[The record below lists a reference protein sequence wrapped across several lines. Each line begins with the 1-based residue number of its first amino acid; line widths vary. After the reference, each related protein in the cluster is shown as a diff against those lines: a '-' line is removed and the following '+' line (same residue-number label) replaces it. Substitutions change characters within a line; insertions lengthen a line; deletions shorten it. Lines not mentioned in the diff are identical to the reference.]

1 MISTKMNKQELHKA
15 NENKILF
22 LSVLPPPFYG
32 SAMSSQTCLEVLQ
45 QDKDLKIFNIK
56 TNFSKKFDDVGKMS
70 LAKIGGFFYILN
82 KIIVYSIKNK
92 PDLVYI
98 MPATAGFAF
107 IRDFAFAFALKLM
120 KKNIIYHLRTRI
132 TDEDKNNRIKN
143 YILKKAFKNCKVIVL
158 GQELK
163 SNIKTYF
170 HEDDIFILPNAVQQ
184 TLNNEMYE
192 KIEKERLTGS
202 GSRLVFISNM
212 MKPKGWP
219 VTIEAANIL
228 NQMNI
233 NFSLI
238 FAGSWP
244 SDKEK
249 DEFYNLV
256 TKYKLNDKVSYAGY
270 VDAEG
275 KNNLLANS
283 DILVFPTEY
292 KFEALP
298 RVIIEAFEYGLPVI
312 TTRNGSIPDMVIHNK
327 TGFLL
332 SGNSAKEIAG
342 HIVALSDKRHLVN
355 IGRESRKRFLDNY
368 ELSIFK
374 NNFLNIIKHN
384 LRESEYLS

>member
-1 MISTKMNKQELHKA
+1 MNFLKQKK
-15 NENKILF
+15 KILF

-32 SAMSSQTCLEVLQ
+32 SAMSSLTCLEVLQ
-45 QDKDLKIFNIK
+45 QDKELEVFNIK

-70 LAKIGGFFYILN
+70 LTKIGGFFLILN
-82 KIIVYSIKNK
+82 KIIFNSIKHK
-92 PDLVYI
+92 PDLAYI

-107 IRDFAFAFALKLM
+107 FRDFAFAFILKLM
-120 KKNIIYHLRTRI
+120 KKNIIYHLRTQI
-132 TDEDKNNRIKN
+132 TDEDKKNRLKN

-158 GQELK
+158 GKELK
-163 SNIKTYF
+163 NNILPYF
-170 HEDDIFILPNAVQQ
+170 NENDIFILPNAILR
-184 TLNNEMYE
+184 TITDEMYK
-192 KIEKERLTGS
+192 KIEETRLSGS
-202 GSRLVFISNM
+202 GLRLVFISNM

-219 VTIEAANIL
+219 LTIEAANIL
-228 NQMNI
+228 NKLNVD
-233 NFSLI
+233 FSLT

-249 DEFYNLV
+249 NEFFDLV
-256 TKYKLNDKVSYAGY
+256 TKYKLNDKISYAGY
-270 VDAEG
+270 INTNE
-275 KNNLLANS
+275 KNKLLANS

-312 TTRNGSIPDMVIHNK
+312 TTRYGSIPDMVIHNK

-342 HIVALSDKRHLVN
+342 HIAALSDKRHLVN